1 MTRSYETDDGTSAD
15 MAGQNKLIGDQEGIE
30 MRGSYTYVSPEG
42 KKVTVRYAY
51 EDRRRYRHRT
61 KIDRVSYQLSY
72 KFLIELN

>member
-51 EDRRRYRHRT
+51 ED
-61 KIDRVSYQLSY
+61 
-72 KFLIELN
+72 